1 MGQVAVEAE
10 AEAEGLGEL
19 PGGVGHGVAPW
30 IGRRGVATGD
40 KGEVPFRGVEV
51 AQNFAGG
58 GHFLTRPVVIQS
70 RACRKEAPSTA

>member
-40 KGEVPFRGVEV
+40 MVEVPFQGGEV
-51 AQNFAGG
+51 AENFAGE
-58 GHFLTRPVVIQS
+58 GHFLPRPAVIQS
-70 RACRKEAPSTA
+70 RAWRREAPSTA